1 MLSYGH
7 LVYDFGTV
15 KNRET
20 EKKEPNRP
28 GTESGTETGTVPSL
42 LWAGNSSNVFPI
54 KSGGGCMFSLPGRLW
69 MRGRVHATF
78 TPDNMGKTLG
88 FCRVGKIP
96 SIKLSLLEG

>member
-15 KNRET
+15 KNRGT

-42 LWAGNSSNVFPI
+42 ARVSAEVMNTVIALSPRA
-54 KSGGGCMFSLPGRLW
+54 KSRPQSL
-69 MRGRVHATF
+69 
-78 TPDNMGKTLG
+78 
-88 FCRVGKIP
+88 
-96 SIKLSLLEG
+96 

>member
-15 KNRET
+15 KNRGT

-42 LWAGNSSNVFPI
+42 ARMRVTQP
-54 KSGGGCMFSLPGRLW
+54 SLHLSAEYW
-69 MRGRVHATF
+69 VAIQ
-78 TPDNMGKTLG
+78 LA
-88 FCRVGKIP
+88 KIFA
-96 SIKLSLLEG
+96 